1 MPRTL
6 KLTIAYDGSD
16 FAGWQRQANARSVQA
31 EVEDAIARIEKAPIT
46 VLGAGRTDAGV
57 HAAAQVAS
65 VRVECDM
72 TPDALQR
79 ALNAILPADVRLI
92 AIEEQASA
100 FNARHDARSKTYH
113 YWIWNG
119 IAIPPALR
127 RQAWHVPQALDVG
140 AMRTAAAALVGEH
153 DFAAFQGT
161 GSDIKT
167 TIRRILVSR
176 VCEVDVSHLVASTSP
191 DCLLRYEVTGTG
203 FLRHMVRNIVGTLV
217 DVGRRRRP
225 SRDVAAILASRQRQ
239 NASATAPPH
248 GLILWKVEYGP

>member
-1 MPRTL
+1 VPRTL

-31 EVEDAIARIEKAPIT
+31 DVEDAIARIEKTPIT
-46 VLGAGRTDAGV
+46 ILGAGRTDSGV

-65 VRVECDM
+65 VSVTCDM
-72 TPDALQR
+72 TPRALQR
-79 ALNAILPADVRLI
+79 ALNAILPTDVRLV
-92 AIEEQASA
+92 AIEEQAPS

-119 IAIPPALR
+119 VALPPSLR
-127 RQAWHVPQALDVG
+127 RQAWHVAQALDIE
-140 AMRTAAAALVGEH
+140 AMRSGAAAVVGEH

-167 TIRRILVSR
+167 TVRRILVSR
-176 VCEVDVSHLVASTSP
+176 LGQVDVSHLVASTP
-191 DCLLRYEVTGTG
+191 GDRLLRYEVTGTG

-217 DVGRRRRP
+217 DVGRGRL
-225 SRDVAAILASRQRQ
+225 SADDVTAILASRQRQ

-248 GLILWKVEYGP
+248 GLVLWEVEY

>member
-31 EVEDAIARIEKAPIT
+31 EVEDALARIEKTPATI
-46 VLGAGRTDAGV
+46 LGAGRTDAGV

-65 VRVECDM
+65 VRVESDM
-72 TPDALQR
+72 TAQALQR
-79 ALNAILPADVRLI
+79 ALNAILPHDVRLI
-92 AIEEQASA
+92 AIDEQAPA

-119 IAIPPALR
+119 ATQPPALR
-127 RQAWHVPQALDVG
+127 RQAWHVPHVLDVEAMCSG
-140 AMRTAAAALVGEH
+140 AEALVGEH
-153 DFAAFQGT
+153 DFAAFKGR

-167 TIRRILVSR
+167 TVRRILVSR
-176 VCEVDVSHLVASTSP
+176 VCQVDVSHLVSNPSA
-191 DCLLRYEVTGTG
+191 DRLLRYEVTGTG

-217 DVGRRRRP
+217 DIGKGRRP
-225 SRDVAAILASRQRQ
+225 WQDVTAILASRLRR

-248 GLILWKVEYGP
+248 GLVLWKVEY